1 MKTRISR
8 SIRAAA
14 LGAVLLSGCSEA
26 EREPARA
33 RASDPAPQRP
43 SGLAVHA
50 DSAAAVPAPTAAVS
64 PPPAAGPASPAVDS
78 PAVRAQPER
87 RPRPRPD
94 LRLEVNL
101 AERELYV
108 YRRGE
113 RIATYPVAVGSREW
127 PTPTGEW
134 TIGQVIWNPRWIPPR
149 EESWA
154 EDEDVSEPGAPGN
167 PLGRAQL
174 VYRAPNSIHGT
185 TEPGSLG
192 KAVSHGSIRVSNRVA
207 LRLARQITRAGGA
220 GKSEEWYDRAESER
234 RVRREVLLPS
244 PIPIRVVA
252 GGQEASDGDHGSS
265 TR

>member
-1 MKTRISR
+1 MKSR
-8 SIRAAA
+8 FWTSIQAAA
-14 LGAVLLSGCSEA
+14 LGGVLLSGCSEA
-26 EREPARA
+26 GREPARA
-33 RASDPAPQRP
+33 WERPSDPAPHRP
-43 SGLAVHA
+43 SGLAARA
-50 DSAAAVPAPTAAVS
+50 DSAPAVPAPPAAGS
-64 PPPAAGPASPAVDS
+64 APPAADP
-78 PAVRAQPER
+78 PAVRPQPKP

-113 RIATYPVAVGSREW
+113 RVATYPVAVGSREW

-134 TIGQVIWNPRWIPPR
+134 TIAQVIWNPRWIPPR
-149 EESWA
+149 DESWA

-207 LRLARQITRAGGA
+207 LRLARQITQAGGA
-220 GKSEEWYDRAESER
+220 GKSEEWYDRAEAER

-252 GGQEASDGDHGSS
+252 GEQEASDRDDRSS